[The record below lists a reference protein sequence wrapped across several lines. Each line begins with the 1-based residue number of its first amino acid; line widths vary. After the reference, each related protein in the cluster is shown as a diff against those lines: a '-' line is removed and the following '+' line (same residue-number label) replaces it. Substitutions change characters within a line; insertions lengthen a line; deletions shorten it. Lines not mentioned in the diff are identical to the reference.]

1 MILLEFNFLD
11 NIASILLSI
20 FVAGSL
26 SLLTY
31 TFRTHKEETK
41 LRIDARAKEI
51 DDANREISTLQKDMI
66 EVKTKITHV
75 EKRYDELQQLVRD
88 NHKETMKQLYEIM
101 NRLPHV

>member
-1 MILLEFNFLD
+1 MILLKFDFLD
-11 NIASILLSI
+11 N
-20 FVAGSL
+20 VAGIVL
-26 SLLTY
+26 SLFITGLLGILTY
-31 TFRTHKEETK
+31 IFRTHKEETK

-51 DDANREISTLQKDMI
+51 DDANKEISILQKDMI

-101 NRLPHV
+101 NRLPHA